1 MRTGEG
7 SGSGAAAPRLHRPQ
21 AEPGA
26 GRPPQRS
33 SPDLPRLLGTESRL
47 AETRFIQL
55 KVTKQGKLSSPFPLF
70 FFFFFPLGQDLS
82 IPPHP
87 TASGAPTLVE
97 PRHALAASP
106 EQLGNGQHWV
116 PAGSR
121 HGWGSSGGA
130 GGQML
135 SGTRDESRHGLTR
148 NGCQSVLSQQDLEVS
163 ARNRAPATPACEQPL
178 RHKA

>member
-70 FFFFFPLGQDLS
+70 FFFFSLGAGFIHPSSPHGLRCTHPCRAAPCSGSLPRAAGQWAALGARRVTAWLGQQ
-82 IPPHP
+82 
-87 TASGAPTLVE
+87 
-97 PRHALAASP
+97 R
-106 EQLGNGQHWV
+106 W
-116 PAGSR
+116 
-121 HGWGSSGGA
+121 SGGA
-130 GGQML
+130 DAL
-135 SGTRDESRHGLTR
+135 RDKR
-148 NGCQSVLSQQDLEVS
+148 
-163 ARNRAPATPACEQPL
+163 
-178 RHKA
+178 